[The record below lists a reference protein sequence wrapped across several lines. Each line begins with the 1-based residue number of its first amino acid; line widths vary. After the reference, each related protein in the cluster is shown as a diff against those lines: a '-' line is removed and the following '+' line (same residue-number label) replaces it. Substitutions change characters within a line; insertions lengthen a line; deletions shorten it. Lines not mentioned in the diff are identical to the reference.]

1 MPDPRDAYESRL
13 VTHRA
18 ESARLSTADRT
29 TSISR
34 IVAFVAIPLALMG
47 SRGWLAIGATVA
59 FVVLVVVHE
68 RVIRRRRRAD
78 AAARFCERGIE
89 RTGDGWVGGGTDG
102 HEYLEEHHPFAAD
115 LDLFGRGSLFELI
128 NIAATSA
135 GRATLA
141 GWFLHPERATLDTV
155 RARQEAVTELRDRV
169 ELREELAVLG
179 AEIAGEIESADL
191 ATWAAQP
198 PLSRS
203 RGEWLLAIALTIAM
217 LLTLPFAGAVVLYPF
232 LLNQKVSPAFLLPFV
247 GAAFLAWLFTRSLH
261 PRVQTIISAVERR
274 EPALALLAS
283 LLERLEHERFF
294 APRLVA
300 LHDELTTSGELASR
314 AIARLRRL
322 VALLDARRNQF
333 FIPIAG
339 ILLWTPHLAFAIEKW
354 RRASGV
360 HVARWIDAVGELEA
374 LLSLASFSFEHPSFV
389 TPEIVPG
396 DATFDAVA
404 AAHPLIP
411 AFRRVA
417 NDVSL
422 GGDLRLLIVSGS
434 NMSGKSTMLRTI
446 GINALLALAG
456 GPVCAERLR
465 VAPLAI
471 GASIRIH
478 DSLSEGASRFY
489 AEITRIRDIVRMQP
503 PLLFLLD
510 ELLAGTNSHDRRIGA
525 EAIVR
530 GLVERGAVGL
540 ATTHDLA
547 LAAIADT
554 LAPRAMNVHF
564 EDHLEGDQ
572 VVFDYHMRPGV
583 VTKSNALALMRAV
596 GLLSG

>member
-1 MPDPRDAYESRL
+1 
-13 VTHRA
+13 V
-18 ESARLSTADRT
+18 
-29 TSISR
+29 
-34 IVAFVAIPLALMG
+34 G
-47 SRGWLAIGATVA
+47 RG
-59 FVVLVVVHE
+59 
-68 RVIRRRRRAD
+68 R
-78 AAARFCERGIE
+78 
-89 RTGDGWVGGGTDG
+89 DG

-115 LDLFGRGSLFELI
+115 LDLFGRGSLFELLC
-128 NIAATSA
+128 IAATSA

-141 GWFLHPERATLDTV
+141 GWLLHPERATVDAAK
-155 RARQEAVTELRDRV
+155 ARQDAVNELRDRV

-191 ATWAAQP
+191 AAWGAEP
-198 PLSRS
+198 PLAGS
-203 RGEWLLAIALTIAM
+203 RGERIAAIGLTVAM
-217 LLTLPFAGAVVLYPF
+217 LLTLPFAAAVVLLPI
-232 LLNQKVSPAFLLPFV
+232 LRNQQVTPALLLPFTV
-247 GAAFLAWLFTRSLH
+247 VAILAGLFTRSLH
-261 PRVQTIISAVERR
+261 PRVQRIIGAVERR
-274 EPALALLAS
+274 EPALALLAL
-283 LLERLEHERFF
+283 LLERLEAERFS

-300 LHDELTTSGELASR
+300 LHAELITSGEPASR

-339 ILLWTPHLAFAIEKW
+339 LLLWTTHLAFAIDKW
-354 RRASGV
+354 RQASGA
-360 HVARWIDAVGELEA
+360 HIARWIDAVGELEA
-374 LLSLASFSFEHPSFV
+374 LLSLASFAFEHPSFV
-389 TPEIVPG
+389 APEIVTG

-404 AAHPLIP
+404 AGHPLIP
-411 AFRRVA
+411 ASRRIA
-417 NDVSL
+417 NDVIL
-422 GGDLRLLIVSGS
+422 GGELRLLIVSGS

-456 GPVCAERLR
+456 APVCAERLR
-465 VAPLAI
+465 VAPMAI

-478 DSLSEGASRFY
+478 DSLAEGASRFY

-525 EAIVR
+525 EAIIR
-530 GLVERGAVGL
+530 GLVDRGAVGL

-547 LAAIADT
+547 LATIADA
-554 LAPRAMNVHF
+554 LAPRATNVHF

-572 VVFDYHMRPGV
+572 VVFDYRMRRGV

-596 GLLSG
+596 GLLTG